1 MAFVPTTIFAA
12 SGVDTIP
19 MNEERPKCE
28 VIAAAKISVQ
38 PDKRKELLMTLNSL
52 LDRIRKED
60 GCCSYRFFGED
71 TDDDS
76 FMLISEWET
85 RSDWERHL
93 FSEDFAIL
101 KGSIGVLGNGGNHSF
116 QVLTH
121 IAANET

>member
-1 MAFVPTTIFAA
+1 M
-12 SGVDTIP
+12 SGVNTFP
-19 MNEERPKCE
+19 MNDKRPRCE
-28 VIAAAKISVQ
+28 VIAAAKITVH

-52 LDRIRKED
+52 LERIRMEE

-71 TDDDS
+71 SEDDS
-76 FMLISEWET
+76 FMLISEWKT

-101 KGSIGVLGNGGNHSF
+101 KGSIGVLGNGKGHNF

-121 IAANET
+121 ITANDT